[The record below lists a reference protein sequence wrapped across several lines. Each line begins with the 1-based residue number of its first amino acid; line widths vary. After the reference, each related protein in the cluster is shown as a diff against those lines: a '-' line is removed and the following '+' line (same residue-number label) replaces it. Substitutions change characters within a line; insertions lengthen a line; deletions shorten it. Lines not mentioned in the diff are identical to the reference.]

1 MKKNLLV
8 LFVFFILSCS
18 SDENKIQEEGS
29 LRETDLFVSSDMAKS
44 VALSFLENAQKEY
57 KQNQS
62 ADFVPVS
69 GFEDHEIDQV
79 IVVRDEKNVVIL
91 YVVTFLPKGYIVV
104 SATKKE
110 MPVLGYAID
119 VNFDVDNLPIGLAD
133 WFINRIEKIQFLNY
147 SEGMEIPSNVREEW
161 DRNIPIE
168 EEENPPYSAEPLYNE
183 VSPLLQTL
191 WGQGRG
197 YNNYT
202 PELNCDGQLKRAPT
216 GCVAT
221 AVAQVIRYHEFPH
234 FYHWQI
240 MPNMMFNYTD
250 QGANEVSKLMSD
262 IGIYVGMDYDCNES
276 GAQTSKVVDVL
287 VNKFSYATSVSFIDY
302 NSDILALELTNNRP
316 VILSGKHSKRKT
328 GSWIFEKTTYGE
340 GHAWVC
346 DGFRETIYRTVH
358 DAGTR
363 YERVTSTPGGKFFH
377 MNWGWNG
384 IGNETDSNNK
394 GWFRYDD
401 FEIKGVSGNDGE
413 NLNFQ
418 YKKKMIIGIKP

>member
-1 MKKNLLV
+1 MKKLLI

-18 SDENKIQEEGS
+18 SDENKIQQEKS
-29 LRETDLFVSSDMAKS
+29 LIQTDLFVSSDAAKS
-44 VALSFLENAQKEY
+44 VALSFLENSQKEY

-62 ADFVPVS
+62 ANFVPIP

-79 IVVRDEKNVVIL
+79 IVVRDENNVIVL
-91 YVVTFLPKGYIVV
+91 YVVTFLPKGYVVV

-110 MPVLGYAID
+110 MPVLGYALD
-119 VNFDVDNLPIGLAD
+119 AKFDVENLPVQLAD

-147 SEGMEIPSNVREEW
+147 SEGMEIPSNVTEEW

-168 EEENPPYSAEPLYNE
+168 GGDNPTYSADPIYNE
-183 VSPLLQTL
+183 VQPLLQTL
-191 WGQGRG
+191 WGQGIG

-202 PELNCDGQLKRAPT
+202 PEFNCAGELKRAPT

-221 AVAQVIRYHEFPH
+221 AVAQVMRYHEFPSS
-234 FYHWQI
+234 YQWQI
-240 MPNMMFNYTD
+240 MPNMIVDYNSER
-250 QGANEVSKLMSD
+250 ANEVSKLMRD
-262 IGIYVGMDYDCNES
+262 IGIYVGMDYGCNES
-276 GAQTSKVVDVL
+276 GAKTDKVVDVL
-287 VNKFSYATSVSFIDY
+287 INRFGYANSTSFIDY
-302 NSDILALELTNNRP
+302 NPDILALELTNNRP
-316 VILSGKHSKRKT
+316 VILSGKHSKKKT

-346 DGFRETIYRTVH
+346 DGFRETIYRIVH

-363 YERVTSTPGGKFFH
+363 YERVTSSSGGKFFH

-384 IGNETDSNNK
+384 LGNESTVNNG

-401 FEIKGVSGNDGE
+401 FEIKEVSGNDGE